1 MGESMD
7 LGLCTLHLNDPEDM
21 LAWVDSQAL
30 KAEGHV
36 LLISRLPQRGLLEH
50 VHLDKLEAHW
60 LTNHDVA
67 GSIQPSVEAINS
79 LLTSRFAAHEGLAV
93 LEGLEW
99 LISLHGLDEVLRMVM
114 KLADSLHRKPWRL
127 VLALDTG
134 VLDQVGLKRLY
145 REAPAWSMPTEE
157 TISVPSAIEEVSEE
171 ASEAP
176 LSEDSESKLAF
187 LTRLPRNGFT
197 PDILRRR
204 ILQWRRMGLD
214 VSEVEPAMF
223 DGDLD
228 RAFELY
234 KVVEDKVR
242 TAIELDNRLDILYE
256 RGVRSE
262 VVKMRFRVRQLTGFG
277 EVEARINELI

>member
-7 LGLCTLHLNDPEDM
+7 FGLWTLHLNDPEDM

-30 KAEGHV
+30 KADGHV
-36 LLISRLPQRGLLEH
+36 LLISRLPQRRLLEH
-50 VHLDKLEAHW
+50 VHLEKLEAHW

-67 GSIQPSVEAINS
+67 GSIQPSVEAIIS
-79 LLTSRFAAHEGLAV
+79 LLNSRFAAHEGIAI

-99 LISLHGLDEVLRMVM
+99 LISLHGLDEVLKMVM

-127 VLALDTG
+127 VLALDTN
-134 VLDQVGLKRLY
+134 VLDQVGLKRLH
-145 REAPAWSMPTEE
+145 REAPEWSMPTEDNVS
-157 TISVPSAIEEVSEE
+157 ISNVVEDFSDEIV
-171 ASEAP
+171 EAP
-176 LSEDSESKLAF
+176 LSEDGESKLAF

-223 DGDLD
+223 DDDLD

-234 KVVEDKVR
+234 KVVEDQVR

-262 VVKMRFRVRQLTGFG
+262 VVKMRFRVRQLTGFA